1 MEIKR
6 LALFDLDRTLL
17 TADSDVLWCEFLI
30 AQGQLSADFRER
42 FEDMAQRYD
51 AGTVVPEDYCDFYA
65 RTLEGRETAALQ
77 ALRELFF
84 DDWVR
89 PRIPAD
95 ARDLLQRCRDAGE
108 TIVLT
113 TATNRVVSELTARDL
128 GVDHYLCTELELMDG
143 RFTGRTCGVLNMRA
157 GKVERLRAWLDSLG
171 APARLLREATFY
183 TDSINDL
190 ALLSVV
196 RRPVVVDPDPR
207 LESRALRMGWSV
219 LRLNREAVAGAKA
232 TPAVQGD
239 ALPQAPSTVV
249 PPLDVPRT
257 LERRRRPRRYSMSA
271 GRG

>member
-1 MEIKR
+1 MRPVEMTR

-30 AQGQLSADFRER
+30 DEGELSPDFRER

-51 AGTVVPEDYCDFYA
+51 AGTVVPEDYCNFYA
-65 RTLEGRETAALQ
+65 QTLAGQDAQALQ
-77 ALRELFF
+77 LLRARFF
-84 DDWVR
+84 REWIA

-95 ARDLLQRCRDAGE
+95 ARELLQQCRDAGD

-128 GVDHYLCTELELMDG
+128 GVDHYLCTELEVVDG
-143 RFTGRTCGVLNMRA
+143 RYTGRACGVLNMRA
-157 GKVERLRAWLDSLG
+157 GKVERLRAWLEAAG
-171 APARLLREATFY
+171 QPARLLREATFY

-219 LRLNREAVAGAKA
+219 LRLNRELAVVREA
-232 TPAVQGD
+232 PVSEPLPLSAV
-239 ALPQAPSTVV
+239 VV
-249 PPLDVPRT
+249 PALDTPRT
-257 LERRRRPRRYSMSA
+257 LERRRRPRRYSMSM

>member
-1 MEIKR
+1 MKS

-30 AQGQLSADFRER
+30 DKGHLSDDFRER

-65 RTLEGRETAALQ
+65 QTIAGHEVAALQ
-77 ALRELFF
+77 SLREQFF
-84 DDWVR
+84 REWVR

-95 ARDLLQRCRDAGE
+95 ARDLLQRCRDAGD

-128 GVDHYLCTELELMDG
+128 GVDHYLCTELEVMAG
-143 RFTGRTCGVLNMRA
+143 RYTGRTAGVLNMRS
-157 GKVERLRAWLDSLG
+157 GKVERLRSWLDGAG

-219 LRLNREAVAGAKA
+219 LRLNREIASVKEAA
-232 TPAVQGD
+232 PAPTVNSEPMP
-239 ALPQAPSTVV
+239 LPSTA
-249 PPLDVPRT
+249 PALDLPRT
-257 LERRRRPRRYSMSA
+257 LERRRRPRRYSLSA